1 MTVDGCVSHAEE
13 RCDFTL
19 EAASSSLKDAG
30 SRVMGAVFRPT
41 IAGVRHGACASKGD
55 AVGHHAWWVRP
66 PSMMGAR
73 SRVKVG
79 RVRPDAGAFVHDA
92 PGMRPHGSDHSP

>member
-30 SRVMGAVFRPT
+30 SRVMGAVFKQR
-41 IAGVRHGACASKGD
+41 IAGVRRKGCASKGD
-55 AVGHHAWWVRP
+55 ALGHHA
-66 PSMMGAR
+66 
-73 SRVKVG
+73 
-79 RVRPDAGAFVHDA
+79 
-92 PGMRPHGSDHSP
+92 